1 MADNRLQVVIDLK
14 DNITASLDKVKGNL
28 NSFSDTI
35 QRGEDASKTFA
46 KGILVA
52 GTALAGIGGFAL
64 KSASDIQ
71 QTQVAF
77 KTMLGSAEKAQEFV
91 AKMKEFA
98 RTTPLET
105 SDIAQ
110 ASQTL
115 LAFGIESKNVL
126 PNLRMIGDVALGNQE
141 KFKMLSLAF
150 AQVQSTGK
158 LMGQDLL
165 QMVNQGF
172 NPLQIIS
179 EKTGESMESLKDK
192 MSKGAISAAMVTE
205 AFKTATSAGGR
216 FYGGMEAQSKTF
228 AGQLSTLKDDLNLAF
243 AENVGKPLLEAMTK
257 LIPVVQNLISKIP
270 ALIEKIKEI
279 SQYFEE
285 NKTVMYIVAGA
296 IVGALVPAVWAAVVA
311 FGAWAIALAPFMIAG
326 AVIAG
331 IIAGIVW
338 IVKNWDMLKAKADE
352 VWTSITTTVL
362 DAVDKI
368 VTPVISFFSAMWDGL
383 KTIFNGIVDFFRLF
397 WDGLVMLFKFQIAL
411 ATGIVIGAFNLLG
424 IDIVGI
430 FEGLKI
436 FFSAFWQWLTTDV
449 VEATTKVLSVVST
462 WLSNIKAGFMIVW
475 TAIRTFVSQK
485 WNELT
490 GDVSSG
496 MSTILEYITKFTE
509 PITNAFSKIW
519 DGVKVVTDLA
529 FEGIKWAFKGVIN
542 FLIDGVNKLVQ
553 AINSVANKGAG
564 VVGLS
569 IPNIPEVPR
578 LAKGGIVNKPTL
590 AMIGEDG
597 PEAVVPLTKKNAPAG
612 MSGGVTVNITVN
624 GDISGE
630 ELIEKIGNELTRRLQ
645 LSTALT

>member
-28 NSFSDTI
+28 SSFSDTI
-35 QRGEDASKTFA
+35 QRGEEASKTFA
-46 KGILVA
+46 KGILAA
-52 GTALAGIGGFAL
+52 GAALGGIGGFAL
-64 KSASDIQ
+64 KTASDIE

-77 KTMLGSAEKAQEFV
+77 KTMLGSAEKAQDFV

-126 PNLRMIGDVALGNQE
+126 PNLRMIGDVALGDKE

-192 MSKGAISAAMVTE
+192 MSKGAISAGMVTE
-205 AFKTATSAGGR
+205 AFKTATGAGGR
-216 FYGGMEAQSKTF
+216 FFGGMEAQSKTF
-228 AGQLSTLKDDLNLAF
+228 AGQLSTLKDDLTLAL
-243 AENVGKPLLEAMTK
+243 AENVGKPLLEGLTQLLPAITALIKK
-257 LIPVVQNLISKIP
+257 LPE
-270 ALIEKIKEI
+270 LIEKVKEI
-279 SQYFEE
+279 KQYFEE
-285 NKTVMYIVAGA
+285 NKTVFYIVAGA
-296 IVGALVPAVWAAVVA
+296 IIGALVPAVWAAVTA
-311 FGAWAIALAPFMIAG
+311 FAAWAIALAPFMIAG

-352 VWTSITTTVL
+352 IWGNITTTIL
-362 DAVDKI
+362 NAVDAI
-368 VTPVISFFSAMWDGL
+368 VTPVINFFSGMGDSL
-383 KTIFNGIVDFFRLF
+383 KSIFNGIMDFFKLF
-397 WDGLVMLFKFQIAL
+397 WDGLVMIFKFQIAL
-411 ATGIVIGAFNLLG
+411 ATGIVVGAFNLLG
-424 IDIVGI
+424 IDIVAV
-430 FEGLKI
+430 FEGIKT
-436 FFSAFWQWLTTDV
+436 FFIGFWEWLTTDV
-449 VEATTKVLSVVST
+449 AEATQKILGTIST
-462 WLSNIKAGFMIVW
+462 WLGNVKAGWMIVW
-475 TAIRTFVSQK
+475 TAVRNFITLK
-485 WNELT
+485 WKEISS
-490 GDVSSG
+490 DVSDG
-496 MSTILEYITKFTE
+496 MSTILEYVTKFTD

-519 DGVKVVTDLA
+519 EGVKAVTDFA
-529 FEGIKWAFKGVIN
+529 FEGMKSGFKAMIN
-542 FLIDGVNKLVQ
+542 FFIDGVNKLVK

-564 VVGLS
+564 VVGMS

-578 LAKGGIVNKPTL
+578 LAKGGIVSKPTL

-612 MSGGVTVNITVN
+612 MSGGVSVNIVVN